1 MTVKLLLTTP
11 NEAKELVL
19 KPYKIKYKND
29 KNEKIYVA
37 FLENTISDAQNG
49 FTDIYLILNETNDIV
64 GVLALSAASIKFE
77 ELNEEDRNN
86 WSLYED
92 LTEYPAIRLD
102 LFLILPPYRGKGL
115 GSKALD
121 EVIAYLDA
129 KRYSLIGYRYF
140 ITLSTNEIFDLILLS
155 KGFKP
160 IPTDINTVE
169 EIRQNGFYR
178 NTTQDTVKILR
189 KELKKIGIW
198 FYLDFGRL

>member
-64 GVLALSAASIKFE
+64 GVLALSAASVKFE
-77 ELNEEDRNN
+77 ELTEEDRNN

-102 LFLILPPYRGKGL
+102 LFLILPPYRGKSL
-115 GSKALD
+115 GSEALD

-140 ITLSTNEIFDLILLS
+140 VTLSTNEIFDLMLLS
-155 KGFKP
+155 KKFKP

-189 KELKKIGIW
+189 KELKKTGIW